1 MKLAYKAFDKSGREV
16 ADVIEAGSVAEA
28 TEKLRRQNLFIA
40 DISRSQSEAPQE
52 AEGKRVRLWGGKT
65 RRLKNLAMFTRQL
78 YVLVHS
84 GAPLAQAL
92 IALER
97 QARDQGWREVIRE
110 IRTRLEHGL
119 SLSEAMASHPK
130 CFDSVYR
137 NIIAAGESGGNMPIM
152 LDRLAGL
159 TQKRLHIRSSV
170 LGALIYPCL
179 LLVVA
184 LTVLTTMMLFVI
196 PRFAELFETLDVPL
210 PPSTGVLIVLSTALR
225 TYAWVL
231 GIGIVGLA
239 VGVSYY
245 LRTPSG
251 RRMIDTVVLRLPRM
265 GRVVR
270 SFATARITRLLG
282 VLLES
287 HLPVLEALKLTRAAS
302 ANYHYSDL
310 MRRAEEA
317 VAKGEPISSTFFD
330 TDLINPSVYEAIR
343 SGEKSGQVGPLL
355 LNVADFLDEENDVIL
370 RSLTSILEPAILIL
384 MGLVVGFVAI
394 SMFMPL
400 FDVTSMTGGGAG

>member
-1 MKLAYKAFDKSGREV
+1 MKLAYKAFDKSGRKV
-16 ADVIEAGSVAEA
+16 TDVIEAGSVAEA

-40 DISRSQSEAPQE
+40 EISQSQSEAPQE

-97 QARDQGWREVIRE
+97 QARDQGWRDVIRE
-110 IRTRLEHGL
+110 VRTRLEHGL

-137 NIIAAGESGGNMPIM
+137 NIIAAGESGGNLPIM

-184 LTVLTTMMLFVI
+184 LAVLTTMMLFVI

-210 PPSTGVLIVLSTALR
+210 PPSTGVLITLSTALR
-225 TYAWVL
+225 NYAWAL

-239 VGVSYY
+239 GGVSYY
-245 LRTPSG
+245 LKTPSG
-251 RRMIDTVVLRLPRM
+251 GRMIDTVVLHLPRI

-302 ANYHYSDL
+302 ANYHYNDL
-310 MRRAEEA
+310 MHRAEEA
-317 VAKGEPISSTFFD
+317 VAKGETISSTFFD

-400 FDVTSMTGGGAG
+400 FDVTAMTGGGAG